1 MQPLYHAGTILLL
14 GFVLGGVAQR
24 RSLTDLR
31 EASTA
36 ALRRLVPVTLA
47 LVAMLALSRLMLH
60 ARMIHELA
68 DGAREAGAAWPLLA
82 PAIGVLGTF
91 VTGSATA
98 SNILFTELQAA
109 AASALALPLT
119 TMVAAQ
125 GFGAAVGNIICPHNI
140 IAGAATVGLSGRE
153 GAILSRTILA
163 CAAYTL
169 AGGLLVLVLSS

>member
-1 MQPLYHAGTILLL
+1 
-14 GFVLGGVAQR
+14 
-24 RSLTDLR
+24 
-31 EASTA
+31 
-36 ALRRLVPVTLA
+36 
-47 LVAMLALSRLMLH
+47 MLALSRLMLH